1 MFRNLGGLKLCWF
14 LKPPNLLAVFEA
26 HTIVAVLSS
35 DDFFGVAVLVLQ
47 APRGVKPHQ
56 AGVVPE
62 IAKSFLG

>member
-1 MFRNLGGLKLCWF
+1 
-14 LKPPNLLAVFEA
+14 
-26 HTIVAVLSS
+26 
-35 DDFFGVAVLVLQ
+35 VLVLQ